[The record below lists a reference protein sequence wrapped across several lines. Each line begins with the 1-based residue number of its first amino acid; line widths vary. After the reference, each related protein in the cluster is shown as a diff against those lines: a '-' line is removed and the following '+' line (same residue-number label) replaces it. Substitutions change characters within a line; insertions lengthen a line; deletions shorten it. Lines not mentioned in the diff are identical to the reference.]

1 MVNPKLETFYLEPF
15 VVTRDILTL
24 INEGKAAKE
33 SVGEGYGDALRLN
46 EEVPQALIPSLP

>member
-1 MVNPKLETFYLEPF
+1 MNPKLETFYLEPF
-15 VVTRDILTL
+15 FVTRDILTL

-33 SVGEGYGDALRLN
+33 SAEEGYRDALHLN

>member
-15 VVTRDILTL
+15 VVTKDILTL

-33 SVGEGYGDALRLN
+33 SVREGYRDALRLN